1 MTEPAIT
8 PELVAKHNLTPEEY
22 AHAKEILGGR
32 EPSYTELG
40 IFSVMWSEHCSYKNT
55 RPLLKT
61 FPTKSPKILVGAGEE
76 NAGIIDIG
84 DGLAIAFKIESHNHP
99 SAVEPFQGAATGV
112 GGIVRDIFTMGARP
126 VCAVNSLRFGPIT
139 KEIIPKN
146 GKNKSIESVQITQ
159 AGKIHFGVEVIILSE
174 QQIAAD
180 VIAAVPTHIAKKYHV
195 VPVSKKKNSLTI
207 ALADPSDF
215 ATIDNL
221 THLLQSELEIKT
233 SSPEEIEAAIKKY
246 YSGNSET
253 NGVQNQIANN
263 RRLFAEV
270 VSGIAHYG
278 NCFGIPT
285 IAGEVYFDKSY
296 EGNPLVN
303 AFCLGVLRHEQIARG
318 AAKGIGNPVFYVGPA
333 TGRDG
338 LAGAAFASKD
348 LTEESAEQQRGAVQV
363 GDPFMEKLVCEACLE
378 LLATGCVAGIQD
390 MGAAGLTCSTCE
402 TAARAGTGI
411 EIELDKVPQRAP
423 NMTSYEIMLSE
434 SQERMLIIVH
444 KGREAEVKRIFDKW
458 DLPWAEVGF
467 VTDTGRMVVR
477 HGGKI
482 VADIP
487 AKKIAD
493 ESPVY
498 QRESSEPEYL
508 KAVRAFRLD
517 GIPDTKTPADDLKK
531 LLAWPSIASKNWV
544 YRQYDHQVR
553 DGSVVLP
560 GSDAAVI
567 RIKSDSLPV
576 MGGTGDSPVASGN
589 LPEASGRLVAGQNR
603 PVACSTQI
611 PEKLIA
617 MTVDCNG
624 VYVYLDPYEGAK
636 AVVTEACRNLACSG
650 AVPLGATDNLN
661 MANPHKPELFWQMR
675 ESVRGLAEACKF
687 FNAPV
692 TGGNCSLY
700 NQNPSGPIDPTPTVA
715 VVGIVEKLE
724 HVTTQWFKDEGDA
737 IILLGEI
744 VDANDPILGLGGSAY
759 LQVIHGKKTGSPPR
773 CDLETAKTLHTT
785 LLGLIQSGLVKS
797 AHDCSDGGLAV
808 ALAESCISQ
817 LIARETPRLIG
828 ATIDLS
834 KVGQASSLSEKETH
848 RQDACATMRLD
859 AFLFGETQS
868 RVVISC
874 KPLDT
879 VKVVERAKLMGVP
892 AIQIGKVGGDK
903 LTVKTTSGEFSAPLI
918 ELHDAWWNSIARAM
932 A

>member
-1 MTEPAIT
+1 MPKHHGQPWPTKLSANTLTKHFKMTEPAIT

-22 AHAKEILGGR
+22 AHAKEILGR
-32 EPSYTELG
+32 VPSYTELG

-84 DGLAIAFKIESHNHP
+84 EGIAIAFKIESHNHP
-99 SAVEPFQGAATGV
+99 SAVEPFQGATTGV

-126 VCAVNSLRFGPIT
+126 VCAVNSLRFGEIT
-139 KEIIPKN
+139 NP
-146 GKNKSIESVQITQ
+146 
-159 AGKIHFGVEVIILSE
+159 
-174 QQIAAD
+174 D
-180 VIAAVPTHIAKKYHV
+180 V
-195 VPVSKKKNSLTI
+195 
-207 ALADPSDF
+207 
-215 ATIDNL
+215 
-221 THLLQSELEIKT
+221 
-233 SSPEEIEAAIKKY
+233 
-246 YSGNSET
+246 
-253 NGVQNQIANN
+253 
-263 RRLFAEV
+263 RRLFSGV

-303 AFCLGVLRHEQIARG
+303 AFCLGVLRHEQITRG
-318 AAKGIGNPVFYVGPA
+318 AAKGVGNPVFYVGPA
-333 TGRDG
+333 TVRDG
-338 LAGAAFASKD
+338 LAGAAFASQD

-378 LLATGCVAGIQD
+378 LLATDAVAGIQD

-411 EIELDKVPQRAP
+411 EIELSLVPQRAHG
-423 NMTSYEIMLSE
+423 MSSYEIMLSE

-517 GIPDTKTPADDLKK
+517 GISDTKNPANDLLK

-567 RIKSDSLPV
+567 RIKSDSIPV
-576 MGGTGDSPVASGN
+576 MTTELKSKIGDAKVS
-589 LPEASGRLVAGQNR
+589 
-603 PVACSTQI
+603 
-611 PEKLIA
+611 EKLIA

-715 VVGIVEKLE
+715 VVGIVEKIE

-744 VDANDPILGLGGSAY
+744 IDANDPILGLGGSAY

-785 LLGLIQSGLVKS
+785 LIGLIQSGLVKS
-797 AHDCSDGGLAV
+797 AHDCSEGGLAV

-834 KVGQASSLSEKETH
+834 AMKDV
-848 RQDACATMRLD
+848 RLD
-859 AFLFGETQS
+859 ALLFGETQS

-874 KPLDT
+874 MPLAA

-892 AIQIGKVGGDK
+892 AIQIGKVGGDQ
-903 LTVKTTSGEFSAPLI
+903 LSIKTATGEFSVPVS
-918 ELHDAWWNSIARAM
+918 ELHDAWWNAIS
-932 A
+932 

>member
-22 AHAKEILGGR
+22 AHAVEILGR
-32 EPSYTELG
+32 TPSYTELG

-112 GGIVRDIFTMGARP
+112 GGIIRDIFTMGARP

-139 KEIIPKN
+139 ESQNGIQNSKSEIQN
-146 GKNKSIESVQITQ
+146 NK
-159 AGKIHFGVEVIILSE
+159 
-174 QQIAAD
+174 
-180 VIAAVPTHIAKKYHV
+180 
-195 VPVSKKKNSLTI
+195 
-207 ALADPSDF
+207 
-215 ATIDNL
+215 
-221 THLLQSELEIKT
+221 
-233 SSPEEIEAAIKKY
+233 
-246 YSGNSET
+246 
-253 NGVQNQIANN
+253 
-263 RRLFAEV
+263 RLFSGV

-338 LAGAAFASKD
+338 LAGAAFASQD

-378 LLATGCVAGIQD
+378 LLATGAVAGIQD

-423 NMTSYEIMLSE
+423 NMSSYEIMLSE

-444 KGREAEVKRIFDKW
+444 KGREEEVKRIFDKW
-458 DLPWAEVGF
+458 DLPWSEVGV
-467 VTDTGRMVVR
+467 VTDTGRMVVKQ
-477 HGGKI
+477 HGRV
-482 VADIP
+482 VAHIP

-498 QRESSEPEYL
+498 QRESKEPEYL

-517 GIPDTKTPADDLKK
+517 EIPQSADAGADLLK

-544 YRQYDHQVR
+544 YRQYDHMVR
-553 DGSVVLP
+553 DGSAVCP

-567 RIKSDSLPV
+567 RIKADSLPEL
-576 MGGTGDSPVASGN
+576 SSGQ
-589 LPEASGRLVAGQNR
+589 AV
-603 PVACSTQI
+603 
-611 PEKLIA
+611 PEKYIA
-617 MTVDCNG
+617 VTVDGNG
-624 VYVYLDPYEGAK
+624 AYVYLDPYEGGK
-636 AVVTEACRNLACSG
+636 IVVTEAARNLACTG

-661 MANPHKPELFWQMR
+661 YGNPHKPELFWQLK
-675 ESVRGLAEACKF
+675 ESVRGLADACKA
-687 FNAPV
+687 FNAPI

-700 NQNPSGPIDPTPTVA
+700 NQSPNGPIDPTPTVA
-715 VVGIVEKLE
+715 MVGLIEKPE
-724 HVTTQWFKDEGDA
+724 HITTQWFKDEGDA
-737 IILLGEI
+737 IILLGDIIDE
-744 VDANDPILGLGGSAY
+744 ADPLLGLGGSAY
-759 LQVIHGKKTGSPPR
+759 LHAVRGKKTGTPPR
-773 CDLETAKTLHTT
+773 CDLETARTLHTT
-785 LLGLIQSGLVKS
+785 LVGLIQSGLVKS
-797 AHDCSDGGLAV
+797 AHDCSEGGLAV
-808 ALAESCISQ
+808 CLAESCISQ
-817 LIARETPRLIG
+817 LVARETPRLIG

-834 KVGQASSLSEKETH
+834 GVAASRQSAGNQSEDKNAVLA
-848 RQDACATMRLD
+848 RDAATLRLD
-859 AFLFGETQS
+859 ALLFGETQS
-868 RVVISC
+868 RVVVTC
-874 KPLDT
+874 KPLDA
-879 VKVVERAKLMGVP
+879 VMVVERAKLMGVP
-892 AIQIGKVGGDK
+892 AAVIGRVGGDK
-903 LTVKTTSGEFSAPLI
+903 LAVTTVAGEFSVPAA
-918 ELHDAWWNSIARAM
+918 ELHDAWWNAITRAM

>member
-1 MTEPAIT
+1 MTEPSIT
-8 PELVAKHNLTPEEY
+8 PELVARHNLTSEEY
-22 AHAKEILGGR
+22 AHAKAILGDR
-32 EPSYTELG
+32 EPTYTELG

-84 DGLAIAFKIESHNHP
+84 DGIAIAFKIESHNHP

-126 VCAVNSLRFGPIT
+126 VCAVNSLRFGPIVQDAM
-139 KEIIPKN
+139 PKPESASAN
-146 GKNKSIESVQITQ
+146 GE
-159 AGKIHFGVEVIILSE
+159 AD
-174 QQIAAD
+174 AAL
-180 VIAAVPTHIAKKYHV
+180 K
-195 VPVSKKKNSLTI
+195 
-207 ALADPSDF
+207 
-215 ATIDNL
+215 
-221 THLLQSELEIKT
+221 
-233 SSPEEIEAAIKKY
+233 
-246 YSGNSET
+246 
-253 NGVQNQIANN
+253 NN
-263 RRLFAEV
+263 RRLFAGV

-303 AFCLGVLRHEQIARG
+303 AFCLGVLRHEQITRG
-318 AAKGIGNPVFYVGPA
+318 AAKGVGNPVFYVGPA

-338 LAGAAFASKD
+338 LAGAAFASQD
-348 LTEESAEQQRGAVQV
+348 LTDESAQQQRGAVQV

-378 LLATGCVAGIQD
+378 LLATGAVAGMQD

-411 EIELDKVPQRAP
+411 EIELDKVPQRVP
-423 NMTSYEIMLSE
+423 NMSSYEIMLSE
-434 SQERMLIIVH
+434 SQERMLIVVH
-444 KGREAEVKRIFDKW
+444 KGREEEVKKIFDKW
-458 DLPWAEVGF
+458 DLPWAEIGV

-477 HGGKI
+477 HHGKI

-498 QRESSEPEYL
+498 QRESLEPDYL
-508 KAVRAFRLD
+508 AEVRAFRLD
-517 GIPDTKTPADDLKK
+517 DIADTKDPVGDLRK
-531 LLAWPSIASKNWV
+531 LLGWPSIASKNWV

-567 RIKSDSLPV
+567 RIKTDSLPIMSAELKRKV
-576 MGGTGDSPVASGN
+576 GN
-589 LPEASGRLVAGQNR
+589 AQVS
-603 PVACSTQI
+603 
-611 PEKLIA
+611 EKLIA

-624 VYVYLDPYEGAK
+624 GYVYLDPYEGAK
-636 AVVTEACRNLACSG
+636 TAVAEACRNLACSG

-661 MANPHKPELFWQMR
+661 MPSPAKRELFWQIK
-675 ESVRGLAEACKF
+675 ESVRGLADGCRA

-700 NQNPSGPIDPTPTVA
+700 NQNPNGPIDPTPTIA
-715 VVGIVEKLE
+715 VVGVVEKPE

-744 VDANDPILGLGGSAY
+744 ADTNDPLFGLGGSAY
-759 LQVIHGKKTGSPPR
+759 LQLIHGKKTGSPPR
-773 CDLETAKTLHTT
+773 CDLETARTLHTT
-785 LLGLIQSGLVKS
+785 LLGLIQSGLIKS
-797 AHDCSDGGLAV
+797 AHDCSEGGLAV
-808 ALAESCISQ
+808 ALTESCISQ
-817 LIARETPRLIG
+817 LVGRDTPRLIG
-828 ATIDLS
+828 ATIDLTTRPAVPLS
-834 KVGQASSLSEKETH
+834 PSEGEGQGEGAAPKET
-848 RQDACATMRLD
+848 DTISRLD
-859 AFLFGETQS
+859 ALLFGETQS
-868 RVVISC
+868 RVVITS
-874 KPLDT
+874 KPLNA
-879 VKVVERAKLMGVP
+879 VKVVERARLMGVP
-892 AIQIGKVGGDK
+892 ANRIGTVGGDK
-903 LTVKTTSGEFSAPLI
+903 LSIKAGVFSDSQTSNSVSGDVQVISPNRCEFSVPLTD
-918 ELHDAWWNSIARAM
+918 LHDAWWNSIARAM